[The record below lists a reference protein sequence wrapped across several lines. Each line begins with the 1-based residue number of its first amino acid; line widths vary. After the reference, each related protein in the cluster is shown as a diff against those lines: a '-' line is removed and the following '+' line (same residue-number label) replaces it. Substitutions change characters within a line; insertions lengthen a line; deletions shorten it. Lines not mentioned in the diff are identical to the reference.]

1 MAPPNLIGLGL
12 CVRAGIECMC
22 LSGWERERDCMW
34 LCVCER
40 ERERETER
48 ERERDRE
55 REKRERERESVCE
68 LIKCV
73 CVQELSVHAC
83 NERVSHEKK
92 RSLIG
97 SFAICCNNLKLNFPL
112 VCLPLHLLDSLNKI
126 LSEEKKIETYA

>member
-1 MAPPNLIGLGL
+1 
-12 CVRAGIECMC
+12 MC
-22 LSGWERERDCMW
+22 LSGWERERESVCV
-34 LCVCER
+34 CVCER
-40 ERERETER
+40 ER
-48 ERERDRE
+48 
-55 REKRERERESVCE
+55 KRERERESVCE

-112 VCLPLHLLDSLNKI
+112 VRLPLHLLDSLNKI
-126 LSEEKKIETYA
+126 LREEKNRN